1 MEIVQV
7 TSFVRGYHVYL
18 EVWEPKI
25 GDEHCFK
32 REPNNKEDDNA
43 VTVVRKRQSS
53 SASVRSTRSQTK
65 ILQMKSFV
73 HPNEMTNDM
82 EVVGHIPKL
91 MARWVT
97 KFLKRANNSGTV
109 IIKGERVNR
118 GAGYGVE
125 LPCKF
130 TFKGDS
136 FSCSWLKDK
145 LKKEKFDLE
154 H

>member
-1 MEIVQV
+1 
-7 TSFVRGYHVYL
+7 
-18 EVWEPKI
+18 
-25 GDEHCFK
+25 
-32 REPNNKEDDNA
+32 
-43 VTVVRKRQSS
+43 
-53 SASVRSTRSQTK
+53 
-65 ILQMKSFV
+65 
-73 HPNEMTNDM
+73 M

-91 MARWVT
+91 MSRWVT
-97 KFLKRANNSGTV
+97 KFFKRATNSGTV
-109 IIKGERVNR
+109 IIKGKRVNR

-154 H
+154 D